1 MARELHAKEADTT
14 LLGSY
19 KQRIERF
26 YREKNRVP
34 EDYKQRALKFLEAVP
49 DTPRCV
55 HGDLHIGNIITDG
68 ERDLWIDV
76 GEFAYGAPEWDL
88 SLIWTM
94 CNNMG
99 AERADYL
106 FHLTPEMMKAHWNIF
121 FPAYLGTTDPQA
133 IDEATKRLL
142 PFYASKVPYVYDMA
156 YHGPMPDESFQ
167 RLIKLLG

>member
-1 MARELHAKEADTT
+1 
-14 LLGSY
+14 
-19 KQRIERF
+19 
-26 YREKNRVP
+26 
-34 EDYKQRALKFLEAVP
+34 
-49 DTPRCV
+49 
-55 HGDLHIGNIITDG
+55 
-68 ERDLWIDV
+68 
-76 GEFAYGAPEWDL
+76 
-88 SLIWTM
+88 M